1 MHRRRPGPGRGA
13 RAHLRIAGA
22 LVVTALLVG
31 ACGAIPP
38 ARYEQATWETGWN
51 AAFAPAPP
59 SSSSSAAE
67 YPLRFRRL
75 AKDARHARE
84 VEFQA
89 ASAPWKVSLASSG
102 FLATAEWST
111 NESGDTLS
119 ADERE
124 AAQRFLDAHL
134 DLLGLTKRAPLE
146 KWDDGLYYLSP
157 VGDPR
162 FGISVQHRGAK
173 VTILGHL
180 WPSMTLRSSA
190 RRSPADLLRPW
201 LGVRV
206 VSGDRGAASMPCDR
220 TTEHP
225 DACGSSN
232 EQDVTTISPDV
243 AKYVVYGRL
252 DGDFVEVRE
261 VLVLPLPERA
271 TLVDAR
277 QPAPPPAID
286 ARTGEPLDVTTF
298 GSGMCEEEGACAL
311 WTWSRSSTNFLFWH
325 WVTFERLQFQEMAFP
340 SRVQHVGAQQ

>member
-1 MHRRRPGPGRGA
+1 MS
-13 RAHLRIAGA
+13 
-22 LVVTALLVG
+22 

-51 AAFAPAPP
+51 ASFATSSPSA
-59 SSSSSAAE
+59 SSSSSSSSSE

-75 AKDARHARE
+75 PKDALRARE
-84 VEFQA
+84 LEVQA
-89 ASAPWKVSLASSG
+89 ASAPWSVSLASSG
-102 FLATAEWST
+102 FLAVAEWST
-111 NESGDTLS
+111 KESDTLS

-134 DLLGLTKRAPLE
+134 DVLGLAKRAPLE
-146 KWDDGLYYLSP
+146 RWDDGLYYVSP

-162 FGISVQHRGAK
+162 FGISVQHRGTK

-206 VSGDRGAASMPCDR
+206 VSGDPRAPRPPCDP
-220 TTEHP
+220 TPEHP
-225 DACGSSN
+225 DACGGSN
-232 EQDVTTISPDV
+232 EQEVTTIGPDR
-243 AKYVVYGRL
+243 AKYVVYGRA

-261 VLVLPLPERA
+261 LLVLPLPDNP
-271 TLVDAR
+271 TLLDAR

-286 ARTGEPLDVTTF
+286 ARTGALLDVTAL

-311 WTWSRSSTNFLFWH
+311 WSWSRSSTNFLFWH
-325 WVTFERLQFQEMAFP
+325 WVTFERLQFDRMIFP
-340 SRVQHVGAQQ
+340 PRVQHVTTQ